1 MTRLVSGNDSIR
13 MISFTFGRGV
23 AASSRTIQGGRLIVK
38 STRWLNA
45 LLFLAVL
52 GIGGQTVLAVGR
64 AWQAGPPSAPVTA
77 MVVGDTLPALAGN
90 LEGDV
95 PTTVRLAT
103 DVGIATVLYVF
114 HPDCVHCHAVAP
126 EWADHFSASHASRPM
141 VQRIAVTN
149 DSVGPAV
156 AYAERFGWNVD
167 VLSVEARTPADRE
180 YYLFSR
186 TPWVFVFDS
195 AGVLRFDGHGGRLEQ
210 MIQAIDA
217 L

>member
-1 MTRLVSGNDSIR
+1 M
-13 MISFTFGRGV
+13 
-23 AASSRTIQGGRLIVK
+23 K

-45 LLFLAVL
+45 LLFLLVV
-52 GIGGQTVLAVGR
+52 GIGGQAVLAVGR
-64 AWQAGPPSAPVTA
+64 AWQASPPSAPASA

-90 LEGDV
+90 LEGSI
-95 PTTVRLAT
+95 PTNVRLAT
-103 DVGIATVLYVF
+103 NAGVATVLYVF
-114 HPDCVHCHAVAP
+114 HPDCVHGHVVAP
-126 EWADHFSASHASRPM
+126 EWAEHFSADRTDSPM

-156 AYAERFGWNVD
+156 AYAERFGWNVE
-167 VLSVEARTPADRE
+167 VLSVAELTPADRG
-180 YYLFSR
+180 YSLFSR

-195 AGVLRFDGHGGRLEQ
+195 AGVLRFDGHGRRLEQ

>member
-1 MTRLVSGNDSIR
+1 M
-13 MISFTFGRGV
+13 
-23 AASSRTIQGGRLIVK
+23 K

-45 LLFLAVL
+45 LLFLL
-52 GIGGQTVLAVGR
+52 ITGIGGQTVLAVGR
-64 AWQAGPPSAPVTA
+64 SWQASPPSAPVSA
-77 MVVGDTLPALAGN
+77 MTVGDTLPTLTGN
-90 LEGDV
+90 LEGSI
-95 PTTVRLAT
+95 PTTVQLAT
-103 DVGIATVLYVF
+103 NAGVATVLYVF

-126 EWADHFSASHASRPM
+126 EWAEHFSADQTDGPL

-167 VLSVEARTPADRE
+167 VLSVAELTLADRE
-180 YYLFSR
+180 YSLFAR

-195 AGVLRFDGHGGRLEQ
+195 AGVLRFDGHGRRLEQ

>member
-1 MTRLVSGNDSIR
+1 M
-13 MISFTFGRGV
+13 
-23 AASSRTIQGGRLIVK
+23 K
-38 STRWLNA
+38 SKRWLNA
-45 LLFLAVL
+45 LLLLLVA
-52 GIGGQTVLAVGR
+52 GIVGQTVLAASHAR
-64 AWQAGPPSAPVTA
+64 HASTPSAPASA
-77 MVVGDTLPALAGN
+77 MAVGDTLPALAGN
-90 LEGDV
+90 LDGSV

-103 DVGIATVLYVF
+103 DSGMATVLYVF

-126 EWADHFSASHASRPM
+126 EWAEHFSADHTNGPLM
-141 VQRIAVTN
+141 QRIAVTN

-167 VLSVEARTPADRE
+167 VLSVAQLTPGDRE
-180 YYLFSR
+180 YSLFSR

-195 AGVLRFDGHGGRLEQ
+195 AGVLRFDGHGRRLEQ

>member
-1 MTRLVSGNDSIR
+1 M
-13 MISFTFGRGV
+13 
-23 AASSRTIQGGRLIVK
+23 K
-38 STRWLNA
+38 STRWLNV
-45 LLFLAVL
+45 LLFVFVA
-52 GIGGQTVLAVGR
+52 GIAGQTVVAVSR
-64 AWQAGPPSAPVTA
+64 AREASPPSAPLSA

-90 LEGDV
+90 LEGKG

-103 DVGIATVLYVF
+103 DAGIATVLYVF

-126 EWADHFSASHASRPM
+126 EWADHFSADDASRPM

-149 DSVGPAV
+149 DSVGPAL
-156 AYAERFGWNVD
+156 AYAERFGWNVE
-167 VLSVEARTPADRE
+167 VLSVAELTPADRE
-180 YYLFSR
+180 YSLFAR

-195 AGVLRFDGHGGRLEQ
+195 AGVLRFDGHGRRLEQ

>member
-1 MTRLVSGNDSIR
+1 M
-13 MISFTFGRGV
+13 
-23 AASSRTIQGGRLIVK
+23 K

-45 LLFLAVL
+45 LLFLLVV

-64 AWQAGPPSAPVTA
+64 IRQATPPSAPA
-77 MVVGDTLPALAGN
+77 SAIAVGDTLPALAGN
-90 LEGDV
+90 LEGNV
-95 PTTVRLAT
+95 PTAMRLAT
-103 DVGIATVLYVF
+103 DAGIATVLYVF

-126 EWADHFSASHASRPM
+126 EWAEHFSADRTNSPM

-156 AYAERFGWNVD
+156 AYAERFGWNVE
-167 VLSVEARTPADRE
+167 VLSVAELTPADRE
-180 YYLFSR
+180 YSLFAR

-195 AGVLRFDGHGGRLEQ
+195 AGVLRFDGHGRRLEQ

>member
-1 MTRLVSGNDSIR
+1 MKL
-13 MISFTFGRGV
+13 
-23 AASSRTIQGGRLIVK
+23 
-38 STRWLNA
+38 TRWLNA
-45 LLFLAVL
+45 LLFLLVA
-52 GIGGQTVLAVGR
+52 GIGGQAVLAVAR
-64 AWQAGPPSAPVTA
+64 AWQASPPSVPVSA
-77 MVVGDTLPALAGN
+77 MAVGDTLPALAGN
-90 LEGDV
+90 LEGNV

-103 DVGIATVLYVF
+103 DAGIATVLYVF

-126 EWADHFSASHASRPM
+126 EWAEHFEADRTNTPM

-156 AYAERFGWNVD
+156 AYAERFGWNVE
-167 VLSVEARTPADRE
+167 VLSVAELTQADRE
-180 YYLFSR
+180 YSLFSR

-195 AGVLRFDGHGGRLEQ
+195 AGVLRFDGHGRRLEQ